1 MASEPAVTNK
11 EPTEVQRAG
20 TAVPDANN
28 VIGRL
33 VLLLSVVMAL
43 VGIYYILRQPISP
56 RRYDNIH
63 LSLAFLVFFLAELYD
78 AGHPNTWRTKQ
89 TLAMGVFAV
98 FVGLAFVGTVYI
110 ERNQEVLL
118 SRFAGYPSHE
128 LLIGAFLIL
137 GAIYCMYRAYGWIIA
152 AIAILGLLYAH
163 YGYVMPG
170 IFYHGGNTWER
181 IIALNSLDLSGGV
194 FHLIFHIGAT
204 WIFIFLVW
212 AGIVEELGGLQTFI
226 NIGFWIGQKFK
237 SGVTQTAVVASMIM
251 GSISGSPMANS
262 AVTGSFTI
270 PLMKEE
276 GIPARTAGAIEATA
290 STGGMIMPPVM
301 GSVAFLMANFLE
313 YSYGEIIVI
322 AALPAIIFY
331 IAVVVSVHLITVRL
345 GIDAS
350 IEHQINKK
358 KTVADAIPIAFS
370 VGVLIYCLLVLGY
383 SPGIAGVWT
392 IASLVAAEYVTRILA
407 SSGGGAG
414 SELFDVTS
422 STVLGLRTGS
432 VRMAPISITLAGIG
446 VLITSVTASG
456 IGYRLSTAIVNFAG
470 GHTFLLLLLVMVSSL
485 ALGLG
490 MPTVAAY
497 LISITLIAPAMVNVG
512 FAEITAHF
520 FVFYYAMLASITPPI
535 ALAPAVTCKIADAG
549 FYETSISSMKLGLP
563 LFILPF
569 VFAYNES
576 LLLFNGLETALVFAT
591 VVVGYVVFSTG
602 LHGGLRVLEGE
613 MAFAKRGSVMFF
625 GLALVFLPGFVFPF

>member
-1 MASEPAVTNK
+1 MASDPPVTNK

-20 TAVPDANN
+20 TAVPGMDN
-28 VIGRL
+28 VVGRL
-33 VLLLSVVMAL
+33 VLVLSVLMAL
-43 VGIYYILRQPISP
+43 VGIYYILRQPVSP
-56 RRYDNIH
+56 RRYDNLH
-63 LSLAFLVFFLAELYD
+63 LGFAFLVFFLTELYE
-78 AGHPNTWRTKQ
+78 AGHPSRWGRKQ
-89 TLAMGVFAV
+89 NLAMGVFAV
-98 FVGLAFVGTVYI
+98 VVGLAFVGNVYV
-110 ERNQEVLL
+110 ERYHEVLL

-128 LLIGAFLIL
+128 LLIGAFLII

-152 AIAILGLLYAH
+152 VIAMSGLLYAH

-170 IFYHGGNTWER
+170 IFYHSGSTWER

-212 AGIVEELGGLQTFI
+212 AGIVEEFGGLRTFI

-313 YSYGEIIVI
+313 YSYGEIIII

-350 IEHQINKK
+350 VDHRIDKK
-358 KTVADAIPIAFS
+358 ETVVDAIPIAVS
-370 VGVLIYCLLVLGY
+370 VGVLVFCLLVLGY

-392 IASLVAAEYVTRILA
+392 IVSLVGAEYVMRVLNSKEDGVT
-407 SSGGGAG
+407 
-414 SELFDVTS
+414 SELIDVTCS
-422 STVLGLRTGS
+422 AILGLRTGS

-446 VLITSVTASG
+446 VLITSITASG

-470 GHTFLLLLLVMVSSL
+470 GQTFLLLVLVMVSSL

-497 LISITLIAPAMVNVG
+497 LISITLIAPAMVDVG

-549 FYETSISSMKLGLP
+549 FYEVSISSMILGLP

-569 VFAYNES
+569 AFAYNES
-576 LLLFNGLETALVFAT
+576 LLLFNGFETVLVFTT
-591 VVVGYVVFSTG
+591 VASGYIIFSAG
-602 LHGGLRVLEGE
+602 LHGGLKVLEGE
-613 MAFAKRGSVMFF
+613 MGFVKRGTVMVS